1 MLRLIIYII
10 KYHGD
15 ASGVDNDQAKVHY
28 LTKILLIFL
37 VLVNMHEEHS
47 FKLLEL
53 TQVL

>member
-1 MLRLIIYII
+1 
-10 KYHGD
+10 
-15 ASGVDNDQAKVHY
+15 
-28 LTKILLIFL
+28 LLIFL